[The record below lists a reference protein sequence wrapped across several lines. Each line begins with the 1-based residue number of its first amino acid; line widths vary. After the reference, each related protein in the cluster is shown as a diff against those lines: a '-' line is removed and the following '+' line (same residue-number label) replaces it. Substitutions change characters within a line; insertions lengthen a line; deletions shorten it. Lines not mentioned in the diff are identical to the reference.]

1 MQAKEHYDA
10 VIIGSG
16 FGGSVMAHRLT
27 EAGLTVCLLERGK
40 RYPPGSFARSPK
52 EMRANFW
59 DPSKGWHGLF
69 QIWSFDGIDGVV
81 SAGVGGGSLIYANVM
96 IRKDENW
103 FVRRNA
109 DGTETPWP
117 ITRADLE
124 PHYNRVEA
132 ILAPQQY
139 PLGHK
144 PYSATNKTLAFRDAA
159 EANGLDWELP
169 YLAVTFGPDGGIPV
183 PGEPIVDAN
192 GNTTDNLHG
201 RTRYTCRLCGEC
213 DVGCNYGS
221 KNTLDYNFLTLAV
234 KHGLH
239 LNDHCEV
246 RTIAPRPGGA
256 YMVGYVRYDP
266 EREGIPVDPAD
277 LPLTT
282 ITADQLILSAGTFGS
297 TYLMLKN
304 ADNFPNLNTRRLGNF
319 FSGNGDFLGFV
330 LGATDTY
337 AGQRQPRPLSASH
350 GPVITS
356 TIRVPDTRDGGD
368 GPGYY
373 IQDAGYPGL
382 VDWLVEATDAFAE
395 LKRIARFLERRVL
408 AKLTR
413 NPHHD
418 LDSQLEQ
425 LIGSGNRSDTVMPLL
440 GMGLDT
446 ADGTMRLDKAGQLA
460 LEWTS
465 HASSRCLDRINRTMD
480 QLAKTLGAEFA
491 DDPIWY
497 LQRRVITVHPLG
509 GCSMGATADDGVV
522 DSKGQVFNYPGFT
535 IADGSVM
542 PGPVGPNPSLTI
554 AALSDRFADEVINR
568 AQMIQS
574 RRP

>member
-1 MQAKEHYDA
+1 MIQPSEHFDA

-27 EAGLTVCLLERGK
+27 EAGLNVCLLERGK
-40 RYPPGSFARSPK
+40 LYPPGSFARSPK

-59 DPSKGWHGLF
+59 DPSSGGQGLF
-69 QIWSFDGIDGVV
+69 QVWSFGGIDGVV

-109 DGTETPWP
+109 DGSETPWP
-117 ITRADLE
+117 IDRATLE
-124 PHYNRVEA
+124 PHYDRVES
-132 ILAPQQY
+132 ILAPQYY
-139 PLGHK
+139 PMGFE
-144 PYSATNKTLAFRDAA
+144 PYASTHKTLAFKDGAA
-159 EANGLDWELP
+159 ANGLHWELP
-169 YLAVTFGPDGGIPV
+169 QLAVTFGPPGGTPI
-183 PGEPIVDAN
+183 PGEPIIDFEGQPTA
-192 GNTTDNLHG
+192 NLHG

-213 DVGCNYGS
+213 DIGCNYGS

-234 KHGLH
+234 RAGLDLRH
-239 LNDHCEV
+239 LCEV
-246 RTIAPRPGGA
+246 RSFAPRDRGGYRIA
-256 YMVGYVRYDP
+256 YVRHEP
-266 EREGIPVDPAD
+266 EREGIPTDTAR
-277 LPLTT
+277 LPLTE
-282 ITADQLILSAGTFGS
+282 ITADQLILSAGTFGA

-304 ADNFPNLNTRRLGNF
+304 AHNFPNLDTSRLGHF

-330 LGATDTY
+330 LGATETY
-337 AGQRQPRPLSASH
+337 TGKTRPRPLTPSH

-356 TIRVPDTRDGGD
+356 TIRVDDIRDGGD

-373 IQDAGYPGL
+373 LQDAGYPGL
-382 VDWLVEATDAFAE
+382 VDWLVEASGAFAE
-395 LKRIARFLERRVL
+395 LKRISRFLERRLL

-413 NPHHD
+413 DPHSD

-425 LIGSGNRSDTVMPLL
+425 LIGSGNRSDSVMPLL

-446 ADGTMRLDKAGQLA
+446 ADGIMTLDRAGMLA
-460 LEWTS
+460 LDWTS
-465 HASSRCLDRINRTMD
+465 RNSSRCLDRINHSMD
-480 QLAKTLGAEFA
+480 KIAKALGADFA

-497 LQRRVITVHPLG
+497 LNRRTITVHPLG
-509 GCSMGATADDGVV
+509 GCSMADTPAEGVV
-522 DSKGQVFNYPGFT
+522 DPYGQVFNYPGFT

-554 AALSDRFADEVINR
+554 AAVSDRSADEVLRR
-568 AQMIQS
+568 A
-574 RRP
+574 RAAP